1 VLPTE
6 EGHTVAANVVESQG
20 TRGGT
25 RVLGWGVLGCG
36 DITEK
41 RVAPAI
47 RAQAESRFVAFCSRD
62 RERARVFA
70 DRFGAPRA
78 YSDEAALMA
87 DPEVQVVY
95 VATEHDRH
103 VAPTVA
109 AAAAGKH
116 VLCEKPMALDAAG
129 CRAMIDACR
138 AAGVFLSVAYYRR
151 YYPKVRRMKALI
163 DDGAIGEPVHAGICL
178 GGRLD
183 PGRIRPGDWRLQA
196 ERSGGGALAD
206 TGSHRLDLL
215 CYLLGEPER
224 VAGFMDR
231 AELPIG
237 APDQESLLI
246 RMKNG
251 AHVVSRHTLRAGGP
265 DEWEVYGTRGA
276 LIATPM
282 DGDELVV
289 RIGGETRVERLSRHE
304 NVHFPLI
311 DDFARRV
318 ARGLPPEFDGA
329 AGMQATRIIDA
340 ARESAHSGRVVI
352 LE

>member
-1 VLPTE
+1 M
-6 EGHTVAANVVESQG
+6 G
-20 TRGGT
+20 
-25 RVLGWGVLGCG
+25 VLGWGILGCG

-41 RVAPAI
+41 RGAPAI
-47 RAQAESRFVAFCSRD
+47 VAQQESRLVAFCSRD
-62 RERARVFA
+62 RERARAFA
-70 DRFGAPRA
+70 ERFGAPRA
-78 YSDEAALMA
+78 YDDLAALLA

-103 VAPTVA
+103 VEPTVA

-138 AAGVFLSVAYYRR
+138 AAGVHLSVAYYRR
-151 YYPKVRRMKALI
+151 YYPKVRRMKALL
-163 DDGAIGEPVHAGICL
+163 DEGAIGEPVHASICL

-183 PGRIRPGDWRLQA
+183 PARIRPGDWRLQG

-224 VAGFMDR
+224 VAGVMDR
-231 AELPIG
+231 GELPIS
-237 APDQESLLI
+237 APDTESLLI
-246 RMKNG
+246 RMRSG
-251 AHVVSRHTLRAGGP
+251 VHVVSRHTLRAGGP
-265 DEWEVYGTRGA
+265 DQWELYGTRGA

-282 DGDELVV
+282 DGDELTV
-289 RIGGETRVERLSRHE
+289 RTGGETRLERWPRHE

-311 DDFARRV
+311 DAFARRV
-318 ARGLPPEFDGA
+318 ARGEPPEFDGV

-340 ARESAHSGRVVI
+340 AQQSARSGRVVV

>member
-1 VLPTE
+1 
-6 EGHTVAANVVESQG
+6 
-20 TRGGT
+20 
-25 RVLGWGVLGCG
+25 VLGWGILGCG

-47 RAQAESRFVAFCSRD
+47 VAQEESRLVAFCSRD
-62 RERARVFA
+62 GARARAFA
-70 DRFGAPRA
+70 ERFGAPRA
-78 YSDEAALMA
+78 YDDEAALLA
-87 DPEVQVVY
+87 DPEVRAVY

-151 YYPKVRRMKALI
+151 YYPKVRRMKALLEE
-163 DDGAIGEPVHAGICL
+163 GAIGEPVHAGICL

-183 PGRIRPGDWRLQA
+183 PARIRPGDWRLQA

-224 VAGFMDR
+224 VAGLIDR
-231 AELPIG
+231 TELPVT
-237 APDQESLLI
+237 APDLESLLI

-251 AHVVSRHTLRAGGP
+251 THVVSRHTLRAGGP
-265 DEWEVYGTRGA
+265 DQWELYGTRGA

-282 DGDELVV
+282 DGEELVI
-289 RIGGETRVERLSRHE
+289 RIGGDTRVEQWPRPR

-311 DDFARRV
+311 DEFARRV

-329 AGMQATRIIDA
+329 AGMQATRIIA
-340 ARESAHSGRVVI
+340 AAQESARSGRVIVI
-352 LE
+352 D